1 MENLIPAI
9 RARRSIRKFLPD
21 PVERETLERI
31 LQAAMQAPTAKNTQ
45 PWEFLVVTDAEDRL
59 AVSQMSEYAMCAAK
73 APALII
79 PLVNLKR
86 TDPEEIWWVED
97 LSAATENMLLQIEA
111 EGLGATWLGMY
122 PRKVRTDALRAH
134 FSLPP
139 HILPFAVVALGHKGR
154 EKEPEDRWDP
164 EKVHWGSYTAK

>member
-9 RARRSIRKFLPD
+9 RARRSIRKFQPR
-21 PVERETLERI
+21 PVEREKLEHI
-31 LQAAMQAPTAKNTQ
+31 LRAAMQAPTAKNSQ
-45 PWEFLVVTDAEDRL
+45 CWEFLVVTDPEDRL
-59 AVSQMSEYAMCAAK
+59 AVSRMSEYAMCAAK

-79 PLVNLKR
+79 PLVNLER
-86 TDPEEIWWVED
+86 TGREEIWWVED

-122 PRKVRTDALRAH
+122 PRKVRTDALSAH
-134 FSLPP
+134 FALPE
-139 HILPFAVVALGHKGR
+139 HILPFAVIALGYKER

-164 EKVHWGSYTAK
+164 AKVHWGTYAVE